1 MDRDGA
7 QPQSGT
13 QKVEPKKFS
22 ERWSEDKAKRSFRR
36 LSERVLQL
44 FTRDEVEEV
53 AKACGFYARK
63 PREICAFEF
72 ALCCALGSIVEGRRG
87 FSSVWRLLAAAAGVN
102 VARSAVIQ
110 RFGRG
115 SANLLK
121 LLFLRA
127 SKRVETPEHP
137 EIINRLEQ
145 FERVL
150 SHDGSVI
157 ALMPVL
163 KKLFPATRTNTMDAA
178 AKLHASVDLVHRRLD
193 KVVLTG
199 ERVSELKVARRM
211 GFEANT
217 LYIDDLGYSSYDYF
231 YEIAQA
237 EADFLQ
243 RLKSNANPT
252 VVKVLHGVRAPRR
265 SEGMKFQDL
274 QFTDCHDTFDL
285 IAEFPTSYGP
295 FQARVVGR
303 WNYETEKY
311 HCYVTTLRDGKKGLS
326 VEDLAT
332 LYSLRWVIELMFK
345 LLKSSCHLDHVE
357 TNDPNAMRTH
367 IYASLLGSVILT
379 SVTVAAAQVAGVHP
393 SKLSFLVVGIAA
405 PLIVMPLLFLW
416 LERELTY
423 GELAAMILRTLAI
436 GCIDQNP
443 GRTQRKWGS
452 LGSPQE

>member
-1 MDRDGA
+1 MARERA
-7 QPQSGT
+7 ATQSGE
-13 QKVEPKKFS
+13 QKIEPKKFS
-22 ERWSEDKAKRSFRR
+22 ERWNDDKAMLSFKKLR
-36 LSERVLQL
+36 ERVLQL
-44 FTRDEVEEV
+44 FTRDEVEEL
-53 AKACGFYARK
+53 ASACGFYERK
-63 PREICAFEF
+63 PREIRAFEF
-72 ALCCALGSIVEGRRG
+72 ALCCALGSMVEGRRG
-87 FSSVWRLLAAAAGVN
+87 FAGVWRLLAAAAGVE

-110 RFGRG
+110 RFGKG

-121 LLFLRA
+121 LLFVRA
-127 SKRVETPEHP
+127 SRRLETPEHP
-137 EIINRLEQ
+137 ELIDRLEQ

-150 SHDGSVI
+150 AHDGSVI

-199 ERVSELKVARRM
+199 ERASELKVARKM

-231 YEIAQA
+231 YEIAKA

-252 VVKVLHGVRAPRR
+252 VVRVLHGVRAPKR
-265 SEGMKFQDL
+265 SEGMKLQDL

-295 FQARVVGR
+295 FQARVVGQ
-303 WNYETEKY
+303 WNRETEKY
-311 HCYVTTLRDGKKGLS
+311 HCYVTTLRDGEKKFS

-357 TNDPNAMRTH
+357 TGDPNSMRTH
-367 IYASLLGSVILT
+367 IYASLLGSVIL
-379 SVTVAAAQVAGVHP
+379 SAVTVAAAQVAGVHP
-393 SKLSFLVVGIAA
+393 SRLSFLVVGIAA

-416 LERELTY
+416 LETNLTHE
-423 GELAAMILRTLAI
+423 ELAAMILRTLAI
-436 GCIDQNP
+436 GCVDQNP
-443 GRTQRKWGS
+443 ARTQRKWGP